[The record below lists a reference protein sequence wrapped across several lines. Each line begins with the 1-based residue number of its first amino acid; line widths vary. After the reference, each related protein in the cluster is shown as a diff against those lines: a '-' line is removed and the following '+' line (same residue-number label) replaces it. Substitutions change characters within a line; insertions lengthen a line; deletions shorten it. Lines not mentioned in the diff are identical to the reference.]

1 MAFTKTLPQEVLN
14 SIADDLGARFEPSDD
29 HMHFRALN
37 GRPLPRHGLNLGE
50 TFEVWRLIPD
60 AIREIASGNTDI
72 ALLTRRSGLW
82 HHQLR
87 SGGEP
92 VGFAR
97 SKPLG
102 PDPGSW
108 SVRDIFTS
116 EVAAKIDEAIAWV
129 DEKVSDDVEVRL
141 LSIPSQ
147 QVEAFWFVTDSDD
160 HEQWNNTLL
169 VLRAPERMPELEFLK
184 LVNSEEFLKSL
195 DTPER
200 GRGIKTR

>member
-1 MAFTKTLPQEVLN
+1 MAFTKTLPQDVLN
-14 SIADDLGARFEPSDD
+14 SIANDIGARFEPSDGN
-29 HMHFRALN
+29 MHFRAID
-37 GRPLPRHGLNLGE
+37 GRPLEQHGLNLGE

-60 AIREIASGNTDI
+60 AIREIASANTDI
-72 ALLTRRSGLW
+72 ARLTRRSGLW

-102 PDPGSW
+102 PDPSSW

-116 EVAAKIDEAIAWV
+116 EVAARIDEAIAWV
-129 DEKVSDDVEVRL
+129 DKNVPDDVEVRL
-141 LSIPSQ
+141 LSIPAQ
-147 QVEAFWFVTDSDD
+147 QVEAFWFVTDAQS
-160 HEQWNNTLL
+160 HQQWNDTLL

-184 LVNSEEFLKSL
+184 LVNSKEFLKSL

-200 GRGIKTR
+200 GRGIKTS